1 MGLFVPVAYSTPQQ
15 ESTCLTPRSV
25 PERSAGQLLASEVRK
40 HARRMPDMDLLLFFI
55 STNLKKPIF
64 HQFVQ
69 KFTEICD
76 DFKSELNMGDRRI
89 SHALSDGRVPPP
101 SAPLFGVGIH
111 TANGGKQLC
120 TPWGGFDPPHHALL
134 PSWDLSRHHP
144 QIHLEF
150 GVWFPNETRRVRNP
164 ST

>member
-1 MGLFVPVAYSTPQQ
+1 MLPYRIPTPQQ

-25 PERSAGQLLASEVRK
+25 PERSAGQLLTSEVRK
-40 HARRMPDMDLLLFFI
+40 HAGRMPDMDLLLFFI
-55 STNLKKPIF
+55 CTNLKKPIF